1 MDLSRAE
8 MFIDRLPQFK
18 TPQAVGEAFSDMIR
32 PFGFFGA
39 SASELRQ
46 TPQGRAR
53 DFFFIT
59 WPSGWLE
66 LYDRRGFARQDPIPL
81 LAWLNWR
88 PFDLREAF
96 EDREKTEQRRA
107 FEAWVRQIGVND
119 IFAVPLHFPG
129 NDVGLCVSVASRKFD
144 CPAERHA
151 LQFASIHV
159 LARCRELVRVGAGS
173 VLVKCPLSA
182 REIECMR
189 WVIEGKSDTDIGEI
203 LGISPT
209 TVHYHIENAKKKL
222 GVRTRLQATQL
233 AVSRGYI

>member
-1 MDLSRAE
+1 M
-8 MFIDRLPQFK
+8 
-18 TPQAVGEAFSDMIR
+18 V
-32 PFGFFGA
+32 
-39 SASELRQ
+39 EL
-46 TPQGRAR
+46 G
-53 DFFFIT
+53 
-59 WPSGWLE
+59 
-66 LYDRRGFARQDPIPL
+66 
-81 LAWLNWR
+81 

-144 CPAERHA
+144 CPANA
-151 LQFASIHV
+151 TPFQFASIHV
-159 LARCRELVRVGAGS
+159 LARCRELVRVGAGF